1 MVSTLKNVIIGSDQ
15 NLDLLKCHSHNQT
28 LQVMEDLNDS
38 DFISSILKPTGITHE
53 TSTLIDNILSKGN
66 GCFNFDSFV
75 LIVHYQFISPLISP
89 LPMFDENK
97 LSNH

>member
-38 DFISSILKPTGITHE
+38 GFISSILKPTGITHE
-53 TSTLIDNILSKGN
+53 TSTLIANILSKGN

-75 LIVHYQFISPLISP
+75 LIEDLSVHYPNSPPTRS
-89 LPMFDENK
+89 FDDK
-97 LSNH
+97 VIHK